1 MKSMKRINAVLF
13 RALIG
18 LLLIGFALP
27 LFAGC
32 SQQSEIPDGYQYA
45 TCDGAYF
52 RLFIPTQWKSTTESG
67 ISGGM
72 YSAKENVTVSM
83 IRGREVH
90 ALDENSPDVSGVLGE
105 ETTSE
110 AETEAQ
116 TEAETE
122 QAAQE
127 TALHYAV
134 SCAQQ
139 YETSLKRYKQI
150 ALFRTVM
157 GRRAAVRLEYS
168 ALVGETSYTYFQVY
182 AKHQGYFYVFTYA
195 APTDYYKTRL
205 EMAEEIL
212 GYVTFAQTPFEGKNN
227 RVPNDGADAPDGMRL
242 ISGEDVAYRFY
253 APQAWKMDPN
263 MGQSAVYFS
272 EEDRSNI
279 SVSGHMP
286 SEQNLTMGGYKDAL
300 LKEYEELFDHF
311 TLISDTSA
319 EENQTDL
326 TVDGKPAIRLVYD
339 ATLGGQSYRVDQ
351 TLVLH
356 GAMVYLITYT
366 ATPEQ
371 FDAHTEDLNAVLGA
385 FRFR

>member
-1 MKSMKRINAVLF
+1 MKSTKKINAMLG
-13 RALIG
+13 RMLIVF
-18 LLLIGFALP
+18 LLVCLMLP
-27 LFAGC
+27 LVVSC

-52 RLFIPTQWKSTTESG
+52 RLFIPTQWKTTTESG
-67 ISGGM
+67 ISGGI
-72 YSAKENVTVSM
+72 YSARENVTVSM
-83 IRGREVH
+83 IREREVH
-90 ALDENSPDVSGVLGE
+90 ALDENSPDVSGVLE
-105 ETTSE
+105 EKTTAE
-110 AETEAQ
+110 AETG
-116 TEAETE
+116 AETE
-122 QAAQE
+122 TDQVAQE

-134 SCAQQ
+134 LCGQE
-139 YETSLKRYKQI
+139 YETSMKRYKQTS
-150 ALFRTVM
+150 LFRTVM
-157 GRRAAVRLEYS
+157 GRRAAIRMEYS
-168 ALVGETSYTYFQVY
+168 ALVGETEYKYFQVY
-182 AKHQGYFYVFTYA
+182 AKYKGYFYVFTYA
-195 APTDYYKTRL
+195 APTDYYQKRL

-227 RVPNDGADAPDGMRL
+227 RQPNDGADAPDGMRL

-253 APQAWKMDPN
+253 APKSWKIDPN

-272 EEDRSNI
+272 AEDHSNI

-300 LKEYEELFDHF
+300 LQEYEGTFDSF

-326 TVDGKPAIRLVYD
+326 TMDGKPAIRIVYD
-339 ATLGGQSYRVDQ
+339 ATLGGQAYRVDQ
-351 TLVLH
+351 TLILH

-366 ATPEQ
+366 ATPER
-371 FDAHTEDLNAVLGA
+371 FDDHTADLTAVLDA